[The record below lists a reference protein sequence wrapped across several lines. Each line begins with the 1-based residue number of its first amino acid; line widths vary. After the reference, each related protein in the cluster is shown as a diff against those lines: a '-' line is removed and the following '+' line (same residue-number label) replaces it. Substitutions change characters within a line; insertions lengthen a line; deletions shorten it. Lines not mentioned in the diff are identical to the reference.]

1 MQWVG
6 VVSRLLGHQI
16 VDARG
21 AALKVIEMR
30 LAVKVWDTNI
40 KCREVTA
47 VVSLSKELL
56 VTLNYL
62 ITKVEEVYEMSLI
75 LEMSA

>member
-1 MQWVG
+1 MA

-21 AALKVIEMR
+21 VALMVIGMR
-30 LAVKVWDTNI
+30 LVVKVWATNI
-40 KCREVTA
+40 RCREVTA
-47 VVSLSKELL
+47 GVSLSKELL
-56 VTLNYL
+56 LTLNCL
-62 ITKVEEVYEMSLI
+62 ITKVEAVYEMSLI